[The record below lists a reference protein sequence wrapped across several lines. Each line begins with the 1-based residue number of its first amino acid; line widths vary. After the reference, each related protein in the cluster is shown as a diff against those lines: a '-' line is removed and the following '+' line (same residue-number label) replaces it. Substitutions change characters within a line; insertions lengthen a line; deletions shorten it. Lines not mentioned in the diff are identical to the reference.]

1 VLACSQGVATLT
13 DVLRLLGSDL
23 TLDWLASRAGPG
35 GGEFHWRKVAKEA
48 GAEKALPPPARE
60 E

>member
-1 VLACSQGVATLT
+1 LQGVVTVT
-13 DVLRLLGSDL
+13 DVLRLVGSDV

-48 GAEKALPPPARE
+48 GAEKALPPPAHE